1 MLGAGPR
8 GGGDQWGG
16 GGGFDRFQQQQ
27 QPQQFRRKEG
37 HTTWHSGKPQKD
49 QSFSSSRT
57 ENSKLNKNYL
67 PKIKVEGCKPRYF
80 PEEFGGLSSGYLEC
94 RLCNKKPM
102 WDGESFVRHLL
113 GNAHNKEVE
122 TAIEADVER
131 VKKLRE
137 VIAEFYKKSG
147 EGGGSR
153 CGMCDTSVGDIIKH
167 RKQDFHQ
174 NMKQFIHPH
183 CEVCD
188 ADFEDRTD
196 WYYHRYSAYHLQHL
210 QRGNQN
216 PDYSPTT
223 GNQIDKLIERLTGT
237 GGGKKGGKNS
247 SAEAKKSTA
256 ARPKFTKKEN
266 GKKVD
271 IVDDDEVMILDDDNN
286 CCSSDGKEK
295 TSLEAM
301 NVIGAEYIKPVNG
314 LFCKL
319 CSHFF
324 MSDEAAILQHCSSSQ
339 HVDSVQMIEKQTGIK
354 RKSGADDGPLNKK

>member
-1 MLGAGPR
+1 
-8 GGGDQWGG
+8 
-16 GGGFDRFQQQQ
+16 
-27 QPQQFRRKEG
+27 
-37 HTTWHSGKPQKD
+37 
-49 QSFSSSRT
+49 
-57 ENSKLNKNYL
+57 
-67 PKIKVEGCKPRYF
+67 
-80 PEEFGGLSSGYLEC
+80 
-94 RLCNKKPM
+94 M

-122 TAIEADVER
+122 TAIQADVKR

-167 RKQDFHQ
+167 RKQEFHQ

-188 ADFEDRTD
+188 ADFEDRSD

-210 QRGNQN
+210 QRGNQS

-223 GNQIDKLIERLTGT
+223 GNQIDKLIEGLGERLS
-237 GGGKKGGKNS
+237 GGDKKSGNNS
-247 SAEAKKSTA
+247 SAGAKKGTA
-256 ARPKFTKKEN
+256 KPKSKFTKKEN

-354 RKSGADDGPLNKK
+354 RKSGSDDGPLNKK